1 MLQLAGY
8 TAEKVAAAVPVIT
21 SFEHTLA
28 GVDLIKLGT
37 PLDQKYPLLVG
48 SWLKPNAFDIYDQ
61 WCGSNDWVGLNYL
74 T

>member
-37 PLDQKYPLLVG
+37 FDKTEVLLKNTTLDNLSTIVEYKLIHPLLH
-48 SWLKPNAFDIYDQ
+48 
-61 WCGSNDWVGLNYL
+61 